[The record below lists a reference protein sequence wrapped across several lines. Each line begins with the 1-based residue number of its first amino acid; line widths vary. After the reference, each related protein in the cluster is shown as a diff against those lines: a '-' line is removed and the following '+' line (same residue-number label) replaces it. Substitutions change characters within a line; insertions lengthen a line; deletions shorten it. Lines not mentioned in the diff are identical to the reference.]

1 MRQAELLRGDRAK
14 YFFSTMG
21 ESYFPPTW
29 LLFRRCLKPTL
40 ISSFANN
47 ARRRNGFE
55 LRHRNRLEWIN
66 GTWSHLPWHVM
77 QTRVKERQTISLDE
91 KVERARRVNGASTS
105 RFATR
110 KRASSI
116 ISAGNNIRTKVVVKR
131 DVKWNKSASRVI
143 YVYRATVIT
152 ISPTARVTRQS
163 ICKQRKYLHFGRI

>member
-1 MRQAELLRGDRAK
+1 MSFHHKEFFFFFLFSLLLNSLYCITGVRFDRYTIFNVYEMRRARVITRWQSEI
-14 YFFSTMG
+14 FFSTIG

-29 LLFRRCLKPTL
+29 LLFRRCLWNRHWYLPSLT
-40 ISSFANN
+40 N

-110 KRASSI
+110 KRERRLLYRPGITSS
-116 ISAGNNIRTKVVVKR
+116 
-131 DVKWNKSASRVI
+131 
-143 YVYRATVIT
+143 
-152 ISPTARVTRQS
+152 AR
-163 ICKQRKYLHFGRI
+163 K